1 VNHTPQ
7 PSEKPEPSSATHTE
21 MTYLSAGKNHY
32 PTKSELIAEAN
43 LLREKSAH
51 RKNTLKG
58 TVALACTL
66 LAIWG
71 INPEIGSE
79 SFSTNY
85 SERLNITLKDGSA
98 VLLNANSSLISSNR
112 LRSREVL
119 LVKGEA
125 SFTVK
130 HEIRPFIVNVDR
142 ASILDIGTVFNITKW
157 NNSFVTTV
165 TKGEVEFRMGEA
177 KQRLITGRSIQV
189 TGDVASAPYQA
200 DLEMITAWQSGKIMF
215 NGTPLKE
222 VISQIQRYR
231 KEPII
236 LDEHIQNV
244 RITGIYDINKIETLL
259 DSLPSIFAI
268 KVNRLADG
276 EIRISKK

>member
-1 VNHTPQ
+1 
-7 PSEKPEPSSATHTE
+7 